1 MNQRQLKEYARKQG
15 ISFESI
21 QRQKNVIIN
30 IPALPSGSQSRL
42 YFPFDTEL
50 KASIITNI
58 RCLYNSVGLPATLP
72 TGQTVA
78 PQGAFPQFV
87 FSFLNDKGV
96 YLHENISMWMLIQ
109 TANIN
114 KQMGWN
120 CFMRFNPEKSFLTY
134 FDVANTRSG
143 FSFVI
148 QFTYNR
154 IIA

>member
-1 MNQRQLKEYARKQG
+1 MSQRKLKEYARKQG

-21 QRQKNVIIN
+21 QRQKNIIIN
-30 IPALPSGSQSRL
+30 IPSLPAGSQSRL

-58 RCLYNSVGLPATLP
+58 RSFYSGSGLPSTLP
-72 TGQTVA
+72 TGESVA
-78 PQGAFPQFV
+78 PLGAYPQFV
-87 FSFLNDKGV
+87 FSLLNEQGT
-96 YLHENISMWMLIQ
+96 YLHENISMWELIQ
-109 TANIN
+109 TSTIN

-120 CFMRFNPEKSFLTY
+120 VLMKFCPEKSFLTY

-143 FSFVI
+143 FTFVI